1 MDTPSIGVGSNGLV
15 AAAELA
21 MQRQK
26 VLVVESLNRRG
37 GAVRTEALTR
47 DGFRH
52 DVAAM
57 NLSMFAGSGFAKKH
71 ETLLRQHGLEFVPVN
86 KPFASAHPDG
96 HYFGVSTDLQDT
108 LATIREKTDRDAWI
122 REFKAFPKRAEALG
136 ALLSSPMS
144 WTSLSCLGWKT
155 FRSLRKSDSL
165 ELLR

>member
-1 MDTPSIGVGSNGLV
+1 MDTLIIGSGINGLV

-21 MQRQK
+21 LQRQK
-26 VLVVESLNRRG
+26 VLVVESLNRPG
-37 GAVRTEALTR
+37 GAVRTEALTL

-96 HYFGVSTDLQDT
+96 HYFGVSTDLPDT
-108 LATIREKTDRDAWI
+108 LATIREKTNRDNWV
-122 REFKAFPKRAEALG
+122 RELNAFLKLADACG
-136 ALLSSPMS
+136 ACVSSPIN
-144 WTSLSCLGWKT
+144 L
-155 FRSLRKSDSL
+155 
-165 ELLR
+165 